1 MVGVKD
7 GIEYEF
13 IKGDA
18 ESKINLVF
26 IHGIGFN
33 KNYFQPV
40 ADELKEYNRYLIDL
54 PGHGGS
60 VDLGCDFIN
69 YINAVSDF
77 LRTIDNVIVIGHS
90 LGGTITLA
98 VALRRIHTV
107 KGIMVIAGGAESS
120 EYGKEL
126 LERINNG
133 IEDLDSFKRSLENV
147 DDKVLDIFNY
157 TESNRIILS
166 DIKAAMS
173 VNILNSISDIEI
185 HSTIVSCEYDKFY
198 PLDQAKSLHEK
209 IKDSKLLVF
218 KEEGTILPFVKKD
231 EILQEIRELVNKI
244 EK

>member
-13 IKGDA
+13 IKGNV

-60 VDLGCDFIN
+60 VDSGCDLVN

-77 LRTIDNVIVIGHS
+77 LRTIDNAVVIGHS

-98 VALRRIHTV
+98 IAIRRIHTV
-107 KGIMVIAGGAESS
+107 KAVMVIAGGAESS
-120 EYGKEL
+120 EYGREL
-126 LERINNG
+126 LRKIDDG
-133 IEDLDSFKRSLENV
+133 MEDFEAVKKAFGNV
-147 DDKVLDIFNY
+147 DDKVLKIFNY
-157 TESNRIILS
+157 TETNRIVLN

-173 VNILNSISDIEI
+173 VNILNSIYAIDIPSI
-185 HSTIVSCEYDKFY
+185 IVSCEDDKLY
-198 PLDQAKSLHEK
+198 PLEQAKSVHER
-209 IKDSKLLVF
+209 IKNSKLLVY
-218 KEEGTILPFVKKD
+218 KEQGVILPIVKKD
-231 EILQEIRELVNKI
+231 EMIQEIRELIKEI
-244 EK
+244 EN